1 MVVGVFKPSRTHT
14 SHFAIHNTMNPSSIA
29 PHPQDVERLQ
39 HLVGVWQKLGFA
51 VDVLLPTVSTSV
63 QFRYNSGHIIDFNL
77 PILSWKKRLEEVSR
91 EMVLLTVVNIFH
103 AILDELWAFSN
114 ILEDE
119 HISDDHVTVFKKII
133 CQVLDLPVVRE
144 VQIEAHWYQCSLICY
159 CLSILFTDIDYYE
172 IITEGI
178 TIFLVELHKEFTRR
192 RKAWKKCLRQR
203 QRALG
208 LSKESLTSS
217 VWTPRRLERWLA
229 LANGDS
235 KMEEFIFK
243 GCEIDSVGVGGG
255 VEVA

>member
-1 MVVGVFKPSRTHT
+1 
-14 SHFAIHNTMNPSSIA
+14 MNPSSIA
-29 PHPQDVERLQ
+29 PHPQDIEKLQ
-39 HLVGVWQKLGFA
+39 HLVSVWQKLGFA

-63 QFRYNSGHIIDFNL
+63 QFRYNRGHIIDFNL

-91 EMVLLTVVNIFH
+91 DRVLLTVVNIFH
-103 AILDELWAFSN
+103 AILDELGRFQFSIN
-114 ILEDE
+114 
-119 HISDDHVTVFKKII
+119 SNQCYKKII

-144 VQIEAHWYQCSLICY
+144 VQIEAQWSHCSLICY
-159 CLSILFTDIDYYE
+159 CLSILFTEMFTDIANTVHEE
-172 IITEGI
+172 IFN
-178 TIFLVELHKEFTRR
+178 FLVELHKEFTRR

-243 GCEIDSVGVGGG
+243 GCEIDSVGVEVG